1 MQYNIEL
8 TTNNRRVLTD
18 GHTKL
23 DCQTI
28 YKIVGVLKEIAAYSG
43 DASLSDGY
51 LILDDGTSYDLEK
64 LVRVVTT

>member
-18 GHTKL
+18 GHTPL
-23 DCQTI
+23 DCHTI
-28 YKIVGVLKEIAAYSG
+28 YRIVGVLKELAVCNCN
-43 DASLSDGY
+43 ASISDGF
-51 LILDDGTSYDLEK
+51 LILEDGTSYDLEK